1 MKKLCLLG
9 YLLIVAPMLASAA
22 TEIFIAAGENMIPVD
37 GVSKTENIEMNQF
50 FESFSGTRFYFR
62 VREGYE
68 SELISLGTPTQPSSS
83 SMAVES
89 VSESVALSG
98 DASAASEPEDEVP
111 AILGP
116 YEIAGVYEYDIEAGV
131 DRGVDCDNATMRKV
145 APRTYEFICPKLME
159 LALP

>member
-1 MKKLCLLG
+1 MKKRYWFG
-9 YLLIVAPMLASAA
+9 SLILTMPMLANAA
-22 TEIFIAAGENMIPVD
+22 TEIYIAAGENLIPVD
-37 GVSKTENIEMNQF
+37 GVSKTETIEMNQF
-50 FESFSGTRFYFR
+50 FESFSGKRFYFR

-68 SELISLGTPTQPSSS
+68 SDLISLGTPTQPSSS

-116 YEIAGVYEYDIEAGV
+116 YELAGIYEYDIESGV

-145 APRTYEFICPKLME
+145 APRTYEFICPRLME
-159 LALP
+159 MPLP